1 MRKIF
6 LIVMIIFTTQVT
18 LAQVKTI
25 KGLVSDAKGMP
36 LPSANVTVKG
46 ESKKGTTTDFD
57 GSFTIETKTGDILE
71 ISYLGYETKTITV
84 GDSDTVKVQ
93 LIESGS
99 TALTEVVVTSLGIKK
114 SKKSLTYSAQELK
127 GEELVRAKDPNLI
140 NTIAGKIAG
149 VAVTK
154 SAGGSGG
161 STKVTIRG
169 NSSTTNNNPLYVVD
183 GVPMLN
189 ISSIQPNDTFGS
201 TQGGNRDGGDV
212 IGLLNPDDYDGM
224 TVLKGASAAA
234 LYGSQGARGV
244 ILLTSKK
251 AKEGVSTFKVSSNT
265 TVETAAYLPKFQT
278 SYIAK
283 PGADESWG
291 AAQSTPDHTRDFF
304 DTGVTQISSF
314 AFSTASSNSST
325 NVSYANTSAN
335 GVLPTN
341 KLSKN
346 NFSVRQTGKFFGDK
360 LTVNANA
367 NYTSQ
372 YVTNRPTSGLYFN
385 PLTGLYLM
393 PRGNDFNYYKNN
405 FEVFDPT
412 RNLMAQNWMTDR
424 DIEQNP
430 YWGLKRN
437 ESKDGNQYFNAAVG
451 LNYKVNNWLSIG
463 SRYNYDRVNSQFEKE
478 IYATTQGT
486 LSHPNGRYIDITD
499 VSSQNYGDL
508 IATINT
514 KINDD
519 FSFSANVG
527 TSFTKTSLN
536 DETVLDSDPS
546 GLGITN
552 WFTLHNFNSNTG
564 NFQNYGFRRE
574 QQSVFAA
581 TTFGYKNMLYLD
593 VTGRNDWS
601 STLAN
606 TGNISFFYPSVG
618 VTALL
623 SEMFTMP
630 ESISFA
636 KVRGSYAQVGN
647 DIPPFYTSPTYG
659 YNAVNP
665 QNINPTVGPRPGT
678 TLKPE
683 NQSSYELGTEWRF
696 VNNRF
701 GIEVTYYNNE
711 TKDQLLTIPAPAT
724 NPYGYQNYAYNG
736 GVIKNHGIELVAS
749 AKIIDNDKFKW
760 DASLNYS
767 KNTNEVSGLP
777 EELGGTVILTQPGVN
792 SYRYSLINGR
802 PFGVIE
808 GINLKRDDQ
817 GRVLL
822 NEDGSIQKTD
832 FEEVGNANPDYM
844 LGLSNSFKFGNIF
857 LNFTIDGRFGGDVMS
872 MTEALNDKFG
882 VSQATGNARDA
893 GGVAIDAVYAPGTT
907 KAGQAYAGKYPAE
920 SYYSQVGGREG
931 ATGEYVYD
939 ATNVSL
945 RELSL
950 GYTFDFKNSK
960 IFKAANLSVVGRNLF
975 FFYKDAPFDPNISLS
990 TGNGLQGIDVYAA
1003 PSTRSIG
1010 LNLNVTF

>member
-1 MRKIF
+1 MV
-6 LIVMIIFTTQVT
+6 LFTAQVT

-25 KGLVSDAKGMP
+25 KGVVSDSKGIP
-36 LPSANVTVKG
+36 LPAANVVVKG
-46 ESKKGTTTDFD
+46 ESNGASTNFD
-57 GSFTIETKTGDILE
+57 GSFSIEAKTGAILV
-71 ISYLGYETKTITV
+71 ISYLGYETKSVAV
-84 GDSDTVKVQ
+84 GESDTINVQ
-93 LIESGS
+93 LTEAGS
-99 TALTEVVVTSLGIKK
+99 TALSEVVVTSLGIKK

-127 GEELVRAKDPNLI
+127 GEDLVRAKDPNLM

-154 SAGGSGG
+154 SAGGTGG

-189 ISSIQPNDTFGS
+189 ISSIQPNDSFGS

-212 IGLLNPDDYDGM
+212 IGLLNPDDFEGM
-224 TVLKGASAAA
+224 TVLKGASATA

-244 ILLTSKK
+244 VLLTSKK
-251 AKEGVSTFKVSSNT
+251 AKEGVSTFRVSSNT

-304 DTGVTQISSF
+304 ETGITQISSF
-314 AFSTASSNSST
+314 GFSTGSENSAT
-325 NVSYANTSAN
+325 NLSYANTSAD

-341 KLSKN
+341 SLSKN
-346 NFSVRQTGKFFGDK
+346 NFSIRQMGKFFGDK

-393 PRGNDFNYYKNN
+393 PRGNDFGYYKDN
-405 FEVFDPT
+405 FEIFDPA
-412 RNLMAQNWMTDR
+412 RNMMVQNWMTDR

-430 YWGLKRN
+430 YWGLNRN
-437 ESKDGNQYFNAAVG
+437 KSTDGNQYMNGSVG
-451 LNYKVNNWLSIG
+451 LNYKVNKWLSVG
-463 SRYNYDRVNSQFEKE
+463 SRYNYDRVTSEFDKE

-486 LSHPNGRYIDITD
+486 LSHPNGRYININN
-499 VSSQNYGDL
+499 VSTQNYGDL

-514 KINDD
+514 NINDNLT
-519 FSFSANVG
+519 FFANVG
-527 TSFTKTSLN
+527 TSFTKTSIN

-564 NFQNYGFRRE
+564 NYQNYGYRRE

-581 TTFGYKNMLYLD
+581 ATFGYKNMLYVD

-606 TGNISFFYPSVG
+606 TGNMSFFYPSVG

-630 ESISFA
+630 DAITFG
-636 KVRGSYAQVGN
+636 KVRASYAQVGN
-647 DIPPFYTSPTYG
+647 DVPAFYTSPTSAYT
-659 YNAVNP
+659 AANP

-678 TLKPE
+678 SLKPE
-683 NQSSYELGTEWRF
+683 SQDSYELGTEWRF
-696 VNNRF
+696 INNRF
-701 GIEVTYYNNE
+701 GIELTYYNNE
-711 TKDQLLTIPAPAT
+711 TKDQLLTIPAPST
-724 NPYGYQNYAYNG
+724 NAEGYQNYAYNG
-736 GVIKNHGIELVAS
+736 GVIKNNGIEVLLTAR
-749 AKIIDNDKFKW
+749 IIDNDKFKW
-760 DASLNYS
+760 DATVNYS

-777 EELGGTVILTQPGVN
+777 EELGGSVILTPAGVN

-808 GINLKRDDQ
+808 GINFKKDSQ
-817 GRVLL
+817 GRILL
-822 NEDGSIQKTD
+822 NADGSFQKTD

-844 LGLSNSFKFGNIF
+844 LGLSNSFKWNNFF

-872 MTEALNDKFG
+872 LTEAVNDQFG
-882 VSQATGNARDA
+882 VSKATGDARNE
-893 GGVAIDAVYAPGTT
+893 GGVTVNAVYPDGT
-907 KAGQAYAGKYPAE
+907 AYAGKYPAE
-920 SYYSQVGGREG
+920 SYYSQVGGRAG
-931 ATGEYVYD
+931 ITGEYVYD

-945 RELSL
+945 RELAL
-950 GYTFDFKNSK
+950 GYTFNIKNSK
-960 IFKAANLSVVGRNLF
+960 IFKTANLSLVGRNLF

-1003 PSTRSIG
+1003 PSTRSVG

>member
-1 MRKIF
+1 
-6 LIVMIIFTTQVT
+6 MIIFTTQVT
-18 LAQVKTI
+18 LAQVKKI
-25 KGLVSDAKGMP
+25 NGFVSDASGVP
-36 LPSANVTVKG
+36 IPGANVNVKG
-46 ESKKGTTTDFD
+46 EANGTSTDFD
-57 GSFTIETKTGDILE
+57 GKFTLE
-71 ISYLGYETKTITV
+71 VKPGATLVISYIGYVTRNVEVGESSTI
-84 GDSDTVKVQ
+84 DVK
-93 LIESGS
+93 LNSAES
-99 TALTEVVVTSLGIKK
+99 TALSEVVVTSLGIKK

-127 GEELVRAKDPNLI
+127 GEDLVRAKDPNLM

-154 SAGGSGG
+154 SAGGTGG

-189 ISSIQPNDTFGS
+189 VSSIQPNDSFGS

-212 IGLLNPDDYDGM
+212 IGMLNPDDYEGM
-224 TVLKGASAAA
+224 TVLKGASATA

-244 ILLTSKK
+244 VLLSSKK
-251 AKEGVSTFKVSSNT
+251 AKEGVSTFRASSNT

-291 AAQSTPDHTRDFF
+291 AAQATHDHTRDFF
-304 DTGVTQISSF
+304 ETGVTQISSF
-314 AFSTASSNSST
+314 GFSTGSSNSST

-335 GVLPTN
+335 GVIPTN
-341 KLSKN
+341 SLSKN
-346 NFSVRQTGKFFGDK
+346 NFSIRQMGKFFGDR

-393 PRGNDFNYYKNN
+393 PRGYDFEYYKNN
-405 FEVFDPT
+405 FEVFEPT
-412 RNLMAQNWMTDR
+412 RNMMVQNWMTNR

-430 YWGLKRN
+430 YWGLNRN
-437 ESKDGNQYFNAAVG
+437 KSKDGNQFMNGSVG

-463 SRYNYDRVNSQFEKE
+463 SRYNYDRITSQFEKD

-486 LSHPNGRYIDITD
+486 LSHPNGRYINITD

-514 KINDD
+514 KFNEDLT
-519 FSFSANVG
+519 FFANVG
-527 TSFTKTSLN
+527 GSFLKTSIN

-564 NFQNYGFRRE
+564 NFQNYGYRRE
-574 QQSVFAA
+574 LQSAFAA
-581 TTFGYKNMLYLD
+581 ATFGYKNMLYVD
-593 VTGRNDWS
+593 ITGRNDWS

-606 TGNISFFYPSVG
+606 TGNMSYFYPSAG

-630 ESISFA
+630 EAISFG
-636 KVRGSYAQVGN
+636 KVRASYAQVGN
-647 DIPPFYTSPTYG
+647 DVPAFYTSPTNTFVAG
-659 YNAVNP
+659 TNNYNP
-665 QNINPTVGPRPGT
+665 SIGPRPGT

-683 NQSSYELGTEWRF
+683 SQDSYELGTEWRF
-696 VNNRF
+696 VKNRF
-701 GIEVTYYNNE
+701 GIELTYYNNS
-711 TKDQLLTIPAPAT
+711 TKNQLLSIPAPST
-724 NPYGYQNYAYNG
+724 NAEGFQNYAYNG
-736 GVIKNHGIELVAS
+736 GVIKNKGIEVLVN

-760 DASLNYS
+760 DATLNYS

-777 EELGGTVILTQPGVN
+777 EELGGKVILTQPGVN

-808 GINLKRDDQ
+808 GINFKKDAQ
-817 GRVLL
+817 GRILL
-822 NEDGSIQKTD
+822 NADGSFQKTG

-844 LGLSNSFKFGNIF
+844 LGFSNSFKYHNFF

-872 MTEALNDKFG
+872 LTEAVNDQFG
-882 VSQATGNARDA
+882 VSKVTGDARNA
-893 GGVAIDAVYAPGTT
+893 GGVAINAVYPDGT
-907 KAGQAYAGKYPAE
+907 AYAGKYPAE
-920 SYYSQVGGREG
+920 SYYSQVGGRAG
-931 ATGEYVYD
+931 ITGEYVYS

-945 RELSL
+945 RELAF
-950 GYTFDFKNSK
+950 GYTFDIKNSK
-960 IFKAANLSVVGRNLF
+960 IFKTANMSLVGRNLF

>member
-6 LIVMIIFTTQVT
+6 LIAMVIFSTQAA

-25 KGLVSDAKGMP
+25 KGLVTDAQGVP

-46 ESKKGTTTDFD
+46 ESNSTATDFD
-57 GSFTIETKTGDILE
+57 GSFTIEAKTGAVLE
-71 ISYLGYETKTITV
+71 ISYLGYESRSVTV
-84 GDSDTVKVQ
+84 GESQTINVK
-93 LIESGS
+93 LNEAGS

-114 SKKSLTYSAQELK
+114 SRKSLTYSAQELK
-127 GEELVRAKDPNLI
+127 GEDLVRAKDPNLM

-154 SAGGSGG
+154 SAGGTGG

-189 ISSIQPNDTFGS
+189 ISSIQPNDSFGS

-212 IGLLNPDDYDGM
+212 IGLLNPDDYEGM
-224 TVLKGASAAA
+224 TVLKGASATA

-244 ILLTSKK
+244 VLLTSKK
-251 AKEGVSTFKVSSNT
+251 AKEGVSSFRASSNT

-304 DTGVTQISSF
+304 ETGVTQISSF
-314 AFSTASSNSST
+314 GFSTGSQNSAT
-325 NVSYANTSAN
+325 NLSYANTTAN
-335 GVLPTN
+335 GVIPTN
-341 KLSKN
+341 SLSKN
-346 NFSVRQTGKFFGDK
+346 NFSIRQMGKFFGDK

-393 PRGNDFNYYKNN
+393 PRGYDFNEYKNN
-405 FEVFDPT
+405 FEKFDPG
-412 RNLMAQNWMTDR
+412 RNMMVQNWMTNR

-430 YWGLKRN
+430 YWGLNRN
-437 ESKDGNQYFNAAVG
+437 KSVDGNQYINGSVG

-463 SRYNYDRVNSQFEKE
+463 SRYNYDRVTSQFDKE
-478 IYATTQGT
+478 IYASTQGT
-486 LSHPNGRYIDITD
+486 LSHANGRYISIDD

-514 KINDD
+514 KINED
-519 FSFSANVG
+519 FTFFANIG
-527 TSFTKTSLN
+527 TSFTKTSIN

-546 GLGITN
+546 GLGIAN

-564 NFQNYGFRRE
+564 NYQNYGYRRE

-581 TTFGYKNMLYLD
+581 ANFGYKNMLYLD

-606 TGNISFFYPSVG
+606 TGNMSFFYPSVG
-618 VTALL
+618 ATAIL
-623 SEMFTMP
+623 SEMFTFP
-630 ESISFA
+630 DAITFG
-636 KVRGSYAQVGN
+636 KVRASFAQVGN
-647 DIPPFYTSPTYG
+647 DVPAFYTSPTYT
-659 YNAVNP
+659 YTAANP

-683 NQSSYELGTEWRF
+683 SQGSFELGTEWRF

-701 GIEVTYYNNE
+701 GIELTYYSNKTE
-711 TKDQLLTIPAPAT
+711 DQLLTIPAPST
-724 NPYGYQNYAYNG
+724 NAEGYQNYAYNG
-736 GVIKNHGIELVAS
+736 GVIENNGIEVLLN

-760 DASLNYS
+760 DATVNYS
-767 KNTNEVSGLP
+767 KNTNKVSGLP

-808 GINLKRDDQ
+808 GINLKRDAQ

-822 NEDGSIQKTD
+822 NEDGSIQKTG

-844 LGLSNSFKFGNIF
+844 LGLSNSFKYGNFF

-872 MTEALNDKFG
+872 LTEAVNDKFG
-882 VSQATGNARDA
+882 VSKTTGDARDA

-907 KAGQAYAGKYPAE
+907 KAGQAFAGKYNAE

-950 GYTFDFKNSK
+950 GYTFDLKNSK
-960 IFKAANLSVVGRNLF
+960 IFKTANLSLVGRNLF

-1003 PSTRSIG
+1003 PSTRSVG

>member
-18 LAQVKTI
+18 LAQVKKI
-25 KGLVSDAKGMP
+25 NGFVSDATGTP
-36 LPSANVTVKG
+36 IPGANVNVKG
-46 ESKKGTTTDFD
+46 EANGASTDFD
-57 GSFTIETKTGDILE
+57 GKFTIEVKPGATLV
-71 ISYLGYETKTITV
+71 ISYLGYETRNVVVGESSTI
-84 GDSDTVKVQ
+84 DVK
-93 LIESGS
+93 LNSAAS

-127 GEELVRAKDPNLI
+127 GEDLVRAKDPNLM

-154 SAGGSGG
+154 SAGGTGG

-189 ISSIQPNDTFGS
+189 ISSIQPNDSFGS

-212 IGLLNPDDYDGM
+212 IGLLNPDDYEGM
-224 TVLKGASAAA
+224 TVLKGASATA

-251 AKEGVSTFKVSSNT
+251 AKEGVSSFRASSNT

-314 AFSTASSNSST
+314 GFSTGSQNSAT
-325 NVSYANTSAN
+325 NISYANTSSN

-341 KLSKN
+341 SLSKN
-346 NFSVRQTGKFFGDK
+346 NFSIRQMGKFFGDR

-393 PRGNDFNYYKNN
+393 PRGYDFNEYKNN
-405 FEVFDPT
+405 FEKFDPA

-430 YWGLKRN
+430 YWGLNRN
-437 ESKDGNQYFNAAVG
+437 KSKDGSQYMNGAVG

-463 SRYNYDRVNSQFEKE
+463 SRYNYDRITSEFDKE

-486 LSHPNGRYIDITD
+486 LSHPNGRYININD
-499 VSSQNYGDL
+499 VSTQNYGDL

-514 KINDD
+514 KITDD
-519 FSFSANVG
+519 LTFFANVG

-564 NFQNYGFRRE
+564 NYQNYGYRRE

-581 TTFGYKNMLYLD
+581 ATFGYKNMLYVD
-593 VTGRNDWS
+593 ITGRNDWS

-606 TGNISFFYPSVG
+606 TGNMSFFYPSVG
-618 VTALL
+618 ATWLI
-623 SEMFTMP
+623 SESFTMP
-630 ESISFA
+630 ESITFA
-636 KVRGSYAQVGN
+636 KVRASYAQVGN
-647 DIPPFYTSPTYG
+647 DVPAFYTSPTSAYS
-659 YNAVNP
+659 AANP

-678 TLKPE
+678 NLKPE
-683 NQSSYELGTEWRF
+683 SQDSYELGTEWRF

-701 GIEVTYYNNE
+701 GIELTYYN
-711 TKDQLLTIPAPAT
+711 K
-724 NPYGYQNYAYNG
+724 
-736 GVIKNHGIELVAS
+736 
-749 AKIIDNDKFKW
+749 
-760 DASLNYS
+760 
-767 KNTNEVSGLP
+767 
-777 EELGGTVILTQPGVN
+777 
-792 SYRYSLINGR
+792 
-802 PFGVIE
+802 
-808 GINLKRDDQ
+808 
-817 GRVLL
+817 
-822 NEDGSIQKTD
+822 
-832 FEEVGNANPDYM
+832 
-844 LGLSNSFKFGNIF
+844 
-857 LNFTIDGRFGGDVMS
+857 
-872 MTEALNDKFG
+872 
-882 VSQATGNARDA
+882 
-893 GGVAIDAVYAPGTT
+893 
-907 KAGQAYAGKYPAE
+907 
-920 SYYSQVGGREG
+920 
-931 ATGEYVYD
+931 
-939 ATNVSL
+939 
-945 RELSL
+945 
-950 GYTFDFKNSK
+950 
-960 IFKAANLSVVGRNLF
+960 
-975 FFYKDAPFDPNISLS
+975 
-990 TGNGLQGIDVYAA
+990 
-1003 PSTRSIG
+1003 
-1010 LNLNVTF
+1010 

>member
-1 MRKIF
+1 M
-6 LIVMIIFTTQVT
+6 VVFTAQLT

-25 KGLVSDAKGMP
+25 KGLVTDSKGMP
-36 LPSANVTVKG
+36 LPAANVVVKG
-46 ESKKGTTTDFD
+46 ESNGTSTNFD
-57 GSFTIETKTGDILE
+57 GGFSIEAKTGATLV
-71 ISYLGYETKTITV
+71 ISYLGYETKSVVVGESATIN
-84 GDSDTVKVQ
+84 VQ
-93 LIESGS
+93 MTESGS
-99 TALTEVVVTSLGIKK
+99 TALSEVVVTSLGIKK

-127 GEELVRAKDPNLI
+127 SEELVRAKDPNLM
-140 NTIAGKIAG
+140 NTVAGKIAG

-189 ISSIQPNDTFGS
+189 ISSIQPNDSFGS

-212 IGLLNPDDYDGM
+212 VSLLNPDDYEGM
-224 TVLKGASAAA
+224 TVLKGASATA

-244 ILLTSKK
+244 VLLTSKK
-251 AKEGVSTFKVSSNT
+251 AKEGVSSFRVSSNT

-291 AAQSTPDHTRDFF
+291 AAQATHDHTRDFF
-304 DTGVTQISSF
+304 ETGVTQISSF
-314 AFSTASSNSST
+314 GFSTGST
-325 NVSYANTSAN
+325 NSATNISYANTSAN

-341 KLSKN
+341 SLSKN
-346 NFSVRQTGKFFGDK
+346 NFNVRQMGKFFGDK
-360 LTVNANA
+360 LTVNANVS
-367 NYTSQ
+367 YTSQ

-393 PRGNDFNYYKNN
+393 PRGNDFEYYKNN
-405 FEVFDPT
+405 FEKFDPS
-412 RNLMAQNWMTDR
+412 RNMMVQNWMTDR

-437 ESKDGNQYFNAAVG
+437 ESKDGNQFFNGSAG

-463 SRYNYDRVNSQFEKE
+463 SRYNYDRVTSEFNKE

-486 LSHPNGRYIDITD
+486 LSHPNGRYINITD
-499 VSSQNYGDL
+499 VSSQNYADL

-514 KINDD
+514 NINPDIT
-519 FSFSANVG
+519 FFANVG
-527 TSFTKTSLN
+527 TSFTKTSIN

-546 GLGITN
+546 GLGIAN

-564 NFQNYGFRRE
+564 NYQNYGYRRE

-593 VTGRNDWS
+593 ITGRNDWS

-606 TGNISFFYPSVG
+606 TGNVSFFYPSAG

-623 SEMFTMP
+623 SEMITMP
-630 ESISFA
+630 ESISFG
-636 KVRGSYAQVGN
+636 KVRASFAQVGN
-647 DIPPFYTSPTYG
+647 DVPAFYTSPTSNYS
-659 YNAVNP
+659 AANP

-678 TLKPE
+678 NLKPE
-683 NQSSYELGTEWRF
+683 SQDSYELGTEWRF
-696 VNNRF
+696 VNNKF
-701 GIEVTYYNNE
+701 GIELTYYNNK

-724 NPYGYQNYAYNG
+724 NAEGYQNYAYNG
-736 GVIKNHGIELVAS
+736 GVIKNSGIEVLLN

-760 DASLNYS
+760 DATVNYS
-767 KNTNEVSGLP
+767 KNNNEVSGLP

-808 GINLKRDDQ
+808 GINFKKDAQ
-817 GRVLL
+817 GRILL
-822 NEDGSIQKTD
+822 NADGSFQKTD
-832 FEEVGNANPDYM
+832 FEEVGNANPDFM
-844 LGLSNSFKFGNIF
+844 LGFSNSFKYHNFF

-872 MTEALNDKFG
+872 LTEAVNDQFG
-882 VSQATGNARDA
+882 VSKATGDARAA
-893 GGVAIDAVYAPGTT
+893 GGVVVNAVYPDGT
-907 KAGQAYAGKYPAE
+907 AYAGKYPAE
-920 SYYSQVGGREG
+920 SYYSQVGGRAG
-931 ATGEYVYD
+931 ISGEYVYN
-939 ATNVSL
+939 ATNVSM
-945 RELSL
+945 RELAF
-950 GYTFDFKNSK
+950 GYTFDLKNVKFLKS
-960 IFKAANLSVVGRNLF
+960 ANLSLVGRNLF

>member
-1 MRKIF
+1 MKKIF

-18 LAQVKTI
+18 LAQVKKI
-25 KGLVSDAKGMP
+25 NGFVSDAAGTP
-36 LPSANVTVKG
+36 IPGANVNVQG
-46 ESKKGTTTDFD
+46 EANGATTDFD
-57 GSFTIETKTGDILE
+57 GKFTIEVKSGATLVV
-71 ISYLGYETKTITV
+71 SYLGYETRNVVVGESSTI
-84 GDSDTVKVQ
+84 DVK
-93 LIESGS
+93 LNSAGS

-127 GEELVRAKDPNLI
+127 GEDLVRAKDPNLM

-189 ISSIQPNDTFGS
+189 ISSIQPNDSFGS

-212 IGLLNPDDYDGM
+212 IGLLNPDDFEGM
-224 TVLKGASAAA
+224 TVLKGASATA

-291 AAQSTPDHTRDFF
+291 AAQRTPDHTRDFF

-314 AFSTASSNSST
+314 GFSTGSQNSAT
-325 NVSYANTSAN
+325 NISYANTSSN

-341 KLSKN
+341 SLSKN
-346 NFSVRQTGKFFGDK
+346 NFSIRQMGKFFGDR

-393 PRGNDFNYYKNN
+393 PRGYDFNEYKNN
-405 FEVFDPT
+405 FEVFDPA
-412 RNLMAQNWMTDR
+412 RNMMVQNWMTNR

-430 YWGLKRN
+430 YWGLNRN
-437 ESKDGNQYFNAAVG
+437 KSKDGSQYMNGAVG
-451 LNYKVNNWLSIG
+451 LNYKVNSWLSVG
-463 SRYNYDRVNSQFEKE
+463 SRYNYDRITSEFDKE

-486 LSHPNGRYIDITD
+486 LSHPNGRYININN
-499 VSSQNYGDL
+499 VSTQNYGDL

-514 KINDD
+514 KFNDD
-519 FSFSANVG
+519 LTFFANVG

-564 NFQNYGFRRE
+564 NYQNYGFRRE

-581 TTFGYKNMLYLD
+581 ATFGYKNMLYVD

-606 TGNISFFYPSVG
+606 TGNMSFFYPSVG
-618 VTALL
+618 VTWLI
-623 SEMFTMP
+623 SETFTMP
-630 ESISFA
+630 EAITFG
-636 KVRGSYAQVGN
+636 KVRASYAQVGN
-647 DIPPFYTSPTYG
+647 DVPAFYTSPTSAYV
-659 YNAVNP
+659 ASNP

-678 TLKPE
+678 NLKPE
-683 NQSSYELGTEWRF
+683 SQDSYELGTEWRF

-701 GIEVTYYNNE
+701 GIELTYYNNE
-711 TKDQLLTIPAPAT
+711 TKDQLLTIPAPST
-724 NPYGYQNYAYNG
+724 NAEGYQNYAYNG
-736 GVIKNHGIELVAS
+736 GVIKNNGIEVLVNAR
-749 AKIIDNDKFKW
+749 IIDNDKFKW
-760 DASLNYS
+760 DATVNYS
-767 KNTNEVSGLP
+767 KNNNEVSGLP
-777 EELGGTVILTQPGVN
+777 EELGGTVILTPAGVN

-808 GINLKRDDQ
+808 GINLKKDDQ

-822 NEDGSIQKTD
+822 NEDGSIQKTG

-844 LGLSNSFKFGNIF
+844 LGFNNSFKFGNFF

-872 MTEALNDKFG
+872 LTEAVNDKFG
-882 VSQATGNARDA
+882 VSQATGNSRDA
-893 GGVAIDAVYAPGTT
+893 GGVDINAVYAPGTT
-907 KAGQAYAGKYPAE
+907 KAGQAYAGKYDSE

-945 RELSL
+945 RELAL
-950 GYTFDFKNSK
+950 GYTFDLKNSK
-960 IFKAANLSVVGRNLF
+960 IFKTANLSLVGRNLF

-1003 PSTRSIG
+1003 PSTKSIG

>member
-1 MRKIF
+1 
-6 LIVMIIFTTQVT
+6 VT

-57 GSFTIETKTGDILE
+57 GSFTIETKTGAILE

-84 GDSDTVKVQ
+84 GESDTVKVQ
-93 LIESGS
+93 LTESGS

-291 AAQSTPDHTRDFF
+291 AAQSSPDHTRDFF

-314 AFSTASSNSST
+314 GFSTASSNSST

-346 NFSVRQTGKFFGDK
+346 NFSLRQTGKFFGDK

-393 PRGNDFNYYKNN
+393 PRGKDFEYYKNN

-437 ESKDGNQYFNAAVG
+437 ESKDGNQYFNGAVG
-451 LNYKVNNWLSIG
+451 LNYKVNDWLSIG

-486 LSHPNGRYIDITD
+486 LSHANGRYIDISD

-514 KINDD
+514 KITEDLT
-519 FSFSANVG
+519 FFANVG

-536 DETVLDSDPS
+536 DETVLDSDPK

-552 WFTLHNFNSNTG
+552 WFTLHNFNSNSG

-581 TTFGYKNMLYLD
+581 ATFGYKNMLYLD

-606 TGNISFFYPSVG
+606 TGNVSFFYPSVG

-623 SEMFTMP
+623 SEMFKMP

-636 KVRGSYAQVGN
+636 KVRASYAQVGN

-696 VNNRF
+696 VDNRF
-701 GIEVTYYNNE
+701 GIELTYYNNE

-736 GVIKNHGIELVAS
+736 GVIKNRGIEVVAS
-749 AKIIDNDKFKW
+749 AKIIDNDQFKW
-760 DASLNYS
+760 DASVNYS

-844 LGLSNSFKFGNIF
+844 LGFSNSFKFGKIF

-882 VSQATGNARDA
+882 VSQTTGDARDA
-893 GGVAIDAVYAPGTT
+893 GGVAINAVYAPGTT

-931 ATGEYVYD
+931 ATGEYVYN

>member
-1 MRKIF
+1 
-6 LIVMIIFTTQVT
+6 VMIIFTTQVT
-18 LAQVKTI
+18 LAQVKKI
-25 KGLVSDAKGMP
+25 NGFVSDATGTP
-36 LPSANVTVKG
+36 ISGANVNVKG
-46 ESKKGTTTDFD
+46 ETNGASTDFD
-57 GSFTIETKTGDILE
+57 GKFSIEVKPGATLV
-71 ISYLGYETKTITV
+71 ISYIGYETRNVVVGESSTI
-84 GDSDTVKVQ
+84 DVK
-93 LIESGS
+93 LNSAAS

-127 GEELVRAKDPNLI
+127 GEDLVRAKDPNLM

-189 ISSIQPNDTFGS
+189 ISSIQPNDSFGS

-212 IGLLNPDDYDGM
+212 IGLLNPDDFEGM
-224 TVLKGASAAA
+224 TVLKGASATA

-244 ILLTSKK
+244 VLLTSKK
-251 AKEGVSTFKVSSNT
+251 AKEGVSSFRASSNT

-304 DTGVTQISSF
+304 ETGVTQISSF
-314 AFSTASSNSST
+314 GFSTGSQNSAT

-341 KLSKN
+341 SLSKN
-346 NFSVRQTGKFFGDK
+346 NFSIRQMGKFFGDR

-393 PRGNDFNYYKNN
+393 PRGYDFNEYKNN
-405 FEVFDPT
+405 FEKFDPA
-412 RNLMAQNWMTDR
+412 RNMMVQNWMTNR

-430 YWGLKRN
+430 YWGLNRN
-437 ESKDGNQYFNAAVG
+437 KSKDGNQYMNGSVG

-463 SRYNYDRVNSQFEKE
+463 SRYNYDRVSSQFDKE
-478 IYATTQGT
+478 IYASTQGT
-486 LSHPNGRYIDITD
+486 LSHVNGRYISIDNL
-499 VSSQNYGDL
+499 SSQNYGDL

-514 KINDD
+514 KITDD
-519 FSFSANVG
+519 LTFFANVG
-527 TSFTKTSLN
+527 TSFTKTSIN

-546 GLGITN
+546 GLGIAN

-564 NFQNYGFRRE
+564 NYQNYGFRRE

-581 TTFGYKNMLYLD
+581 ATFGYKNMLYLD

-606 TGNISFFYPSVG
+606 TDNMSFFYPSVG
-618 VTALL
+618 TTWLI
-623 SEMFTMP
+623 SETFTMP
-630 ESISFA
+630 EAITFG
-636 KVRGSYAQVGN
+636 KVRASFAQVGN
-647 DIPPFYTSPTYG
+647 DVPAFYTSPTYA
-659 YNAVNP
+659 YTAANP

-683 NQSSYELGTEWRF
+683 SQNSFELGTEWRF

-701 GIEVTYYNNE
+701 GIELTYYNNK

-724 NPYGYQNYAYNG
+724 NAEGYQNYAYNG
-736 GVIKNHGIELVAS
+736 GVIENNGIEVLLN
-749 AKIIDNDKFKW
+749 AKIVDNDKFKW
-760 DASLNYS
+760 DATVNYS
-767 KNTNEVSGLP
+767 KNSNEVSGLP
-777 EELGGTVILTQPGVN
+777 EELGGTVILTPAGVN

-808 GINLKRDDQ
+808 GINLKKDAQ

-822 NEDGSIQKTD
+822 NADGSIQKTD

-844 LGLSNSFKFGNIF
+844 LGLSNSFKYGNYF

-872 MTEALNDKFG
+872 LTEAVNDKFG

-893 GGVAIDAVYAPGTT
+893 GGVAINAVYPDGT
-907 KAGQAYAGKYPAE
+907 AYAGKYPAE

-945 RELSL
+945 RELAL
-950 GYTFDFKNSK
+950 GYTFDLKNSK
-960 IFKAANLSVVGRNLF
+960 IFKTANLSLVGRNLF

-1003 PSTRSIG
+1003 PSTKSIG

>member
-6 LIVMIIFTTQVT
+6 LIVMVIFTAQVT
-18 LAQVKTI
+18 LAQSKTI
-25 KGLVSDAKGMP
+25 KGLVSDAKGIP
-36 LPSANVTVKG
+36 LPAANISVKG
-46 ESKKGTTTDFD
+46 ESNSTSTDFD
-57 GSFTIETKTGDILE
+57 GSFTIEAKTGAILE
-71 ISYLGYETKTITV
+71 ISYLGYETKIVTV
-84 GDSDTVKVQ
+84 GESDTIKIQ
-93 LIESGS
+93 LTEAGS

-127 GEELVRAKDPNLI
+127 GEDLVRAKDPNLM

-154 SAGGSGG
+154 SAGGTGG

-169 NSSTTNNNPLYVVD
+169 NSSTTNNNPLYVLD

-189 ISSIQPNDTFGS
+189 ISAIQPNDSFGS

-212 IGLLNPDDYDGM
+212 IGLLNPDDFEGM
-224 TVLKGASAAA
+224 TVLKGASATA

-244 ILLTSKK
+244 VLLTSKK
-251 AKEGVSTFKVSSNT
+251 AKEGVSTFRASSNT

-304 DTGVTQISSF
+304 ETGLTQISSF
-314 AFSTASSNSST
+314 GFSTGSANSTT
-325 NVSYANTSAN
+325 NISYANTSAS
-335 GVLPTN
+335 GVIPTN

-346 NFSVRQTGKFFGDK
+346 NFSIRQTGKFFGDK

-393 PRGNDFNYYKNN
+393 PRGNDFEFYKNN
-405 FEVFDPT
+405 FEKFDPA
-412 RNLMAQNWMTDR
+412 RNMMVQNWMTDR

-430 YWGLKRN
+430 YWGLNRN
-437 ESKDGNQYFNAAVG
+437 KSTDGNQYMNGSVG
-451 LNYKVNNWLSIG
+451 LNYKVNNWFSIG
-463 SRYNYDRVNSQFEKE
+463 SRYNYDRVTSKFEKE

-514 KINDD
+514 KITDD
-519 FSFSANVG
+519 LTFFANVG
-527 TSFTKTSLN
+527 TSFTKTSIN

-564 NFQNYGFRRE
+564 NFQNYGYRRE

-581 TTFGYKNMLYLD
+581 ATFGYKNMLYLD
-593 VTGRNDWS
+593 ITGRNDWS

-606 TGNISFFYPSVG
+606 TGNMSFFYPSVG
-618 VTALL
+618 ATALL
-623 SEMFTMP
+623 SEMFKMP

-636 KVRGSYAQVGN
+636 KVRASYAQVGN
-647 DIPPFYTSPTYG
+647 DVPAFYTSPTSAYT
-659 YNAVNP
+659 AANP

-678 TLKPE
+678 NLKPE
-683 NQSSYELGTEWRF
+683 SQDSYELGTEWRF
-696 VNNRF
+696 IDNRF
-701 GIEVTYYNNE
+701 GIELTYYSNK

-724 NPYGYQNYAYNG
+724 NPEGYQNYAYNG
-736 GVIKNHGIELVAS
+736 GVIKNNGFEILLN

-760 DASLNYS
+760 DATVNYS
-767 KNTNEVSGLP
+767 KNNNEVSGLP
-777 EELGGTVILTQPGVN
+777 EELGGSVILTLPGVN

-808 GINLKRDDQ
+808 GINLKKDNQ
-817 GRVLL
+817 GKVLL
-822 NEDGSIQKTD
+822 NEDGSIQKTE

-844 LGLSNSFKFGNIF
+844 LGLTNSFKLGNYF

-872 MTEALNDKFG
+872 MTEAVNDKFG
-882 VSQATGNARDA
+882 VSKATGDARDA

-907 KAGQAYAGKYPAE
+907 KAGQAYSGKYPAE

-945 RELSL
+945 RELAL
-950 GYTFDFKNSK
+950 GYTFNITNSK
-960 IFKAANLSVVGRNLF
+960 IFKTANLSLVGRNLF

>member
-6 LIVMIIFTTQVT
+6 LIVMVIFTTQVT
-18 LAQVKTI
+18 LAQVKKI
-25 KGLVSDAKGMP
+25 NGFVSDAAGTP
-36 LPSANVTVKG
+36 IPGANVNVKG
-46 ESKKGTTTDFD
+46 EANGATTDFD
-57 GSFTIETKTGDILE
+57 GKFSIEVKPGATLV
-71 ISYLGYETKTITV
+71 ISYLGYETRNMEVGESSTINVKLNSADSTV
-84 GDSDTVKVQ
+84 
-93 LIESGS
+93 
-99 TALTEVVVTSLGIKK
+99 LTEVVVTSLGIKK

-127 GEELVRAKDPNLI
+127 GEDLVRAKDPNLM

-154 SAGGSGG
+154 SAGGTGG

-189 ISSIQPNDTFGS
+189 ISSIQPNDSFGS

-212 IGLLNPDDYDGM
+212 IGLLNPDDFEGM
-224 TVLKGASAAA
+224 TVLKGASATA

-251 AKEGVSTFKVSSNT
+251 AKEGVSSFRASSNT

-314 AFSTASSNSST
+314 GFSTGSQNSAT
-325 NVSYANTSAN
+325 NISYANTSSN

-341 KLSKN
+341 SLSKN
-346 NFSVRQTGKFFGDK
+346 NFSIRQMGKFFGDR

-393 PRGNDFNYYKNN
+393 PRGYDFNEYKNN
-405 FEVFDPT
+405 FEKFDPA
-412 RNLMAQNWMTDR
+412 RNMMVQNWMTDR

-430 YWGLKRN
+430 YWGLNRN
-437 ESKDGNQYFNAAVG
+437 KSKDGSQYMNGAVG

-463 SRYNYDRVNSQFEKE
+463 SRYNYDRITSEFDKE

-486 LSHPNGRYIDITD
+486 LSHPNGRYININD
-499 VSSQNYGDL
+499 VSTQNYGDL

-514 KINDD
+514 KFSDD
-519 FSFSANVG
+519 LTFFANIG

-564 NFQNYGFRRE
+564 NYQNYGYRRE

-581 TTFGYKNMLYLD
+581 ATFGYKNMLYID

-606 TGNISFFYPSVG
+606 TGNMSFFYPSAG

-636 KVRGSYAQVGN
+636 KVRASYAQVGN
-647 DIPPFYTSPTYG
+647 DVPAFYTSPTSAYT
-659 YNAVNP
+659 AANP

-678 TLKPE
+678 NLKPE
-683 NQSSYELGTEWRF
+683 SQDSYELGTEWRF

-701 GIEVTYYNNE
+701 GIELTYYNNK

-724 NPYGYQNYAYNG
+724 NAEGYQNYAYNG
-736 GVIKNHGIELVAS
+736 GVIKNNGIEILVN

-760 DASLNYS
+760 DATLNYS
-767 KNTNEVSGLP
+767 KNNNEVSGLP

-808 GINLKRDDQ
+808 GINLKKDAQ

-844 LGLSNSFKFGNIF
+844 LGLNNSFKLGNYF

-872 MTEALNDKFG
+872 LTEAVNDQFG
-882 VSQATGNARDA
+882 VSKATGDARAA
-893 GGVAIDAVYAPGTT
+893 GGVDINAVYAPGTT
-907 KAGQAYAGKYPAE
+907 KAGQAYAGKYNAE
-920 SYYSQVGGREG
+920 SYYSQVGGRAG
-931 ATGEYVYD
+931 ITGEYVYS

-945 RELSL
+945 RELAF
-950 GYTFDFKNSK
+950 GYTFDLKNSK

>member
-1 MRKIF
+1 MKKIF
-6 LIVMIIFTTQVT
+6 LIVMVVLTAQVS

-25 KGLVSDAKGMP
+25 KGFISDAKGTP
-36 LPSANVTVKG
+36 LPAANVNVKG
-46 ESKKGTTTDFD
+46 TKEGASTNFD
-57 GSFTIETKTGDILE
+57 GSFTIEAKAGETLV
-71 ISYLGYETKTITV
+71 ISYLGYETKSVVVGESGTV
-84 GDSDTVKVQ
+84 NVQ
-93 LIESGS
+93 LAEAAS

-127 GEELVRAKDPNLI
+127 GEELVRAKDPNLM

-154 SAGGSGG
+154 SAGGTGG

-183 GVPMLN
+183 GVPILN
-189 ISSIQPNDTFGS
+189 ISSFQPNDSFGN

-212 IGLLNPDDYDGM
+212 IGLLNPDDYEGM
-224 TVLKGASAAA
+224 TVLKGASATA

-244 ILLTSKK
+244 VLLTSKK

-278 SYIAK
+278 SYIAAPK
-283 PGADESWG
+283 ADVTWG
-291 AAQSTPDHTRDFF
+291 AKGETPDHTRDFF

-314 AFSTASSNSST
+314 GFSTGSSNSAT
-325 NVSYANTSAN
+325 NISYANTSAN

-346 NFSVRQTGKFFGDK
+346 NFSIRQMGKFFGDR

-372 YVTNRPTSGLYFN
+372 YITNRPTSGLYFN
-385 PLTGLYLM
+385 PLTGVYLM
-393 PRGNDFNYYKNN
+393 PRGYDFEYYKNN
-405 FEVFDPT
+405 FEVFDPS
-412 RNLMAQNWMTDR
+412 RNMMVQNWMTNR

-437 ESKDGNQYFNAAVG
+437 ESKDSNSFFNTSVG

-463 SRYNYDRVNSQFEKE
+463 SRYSYDRISSEFDKE
-478 IYATTQGT
+478 IYASTQGT
-486 LSHPNGRYIDITD
+486 LSHSKGRYININNL
-499 VSSQNYGDL
+499 SSQNYGDL

-519 FSFSANVG
+519 ITFFANVG
-527 TSFTKTSLN
+527 TSFTKSSLN

-552 WFTLHNFNSNTG
+552 WFTLHNFTSNSG
-564 NFQNYGFRRE
+564 NYQNFGYRRE
-574 QQSVFAA
+574 QQSIFAA
-581 TTFGYKNMLYLD
+581 ATFGYKNMLYLD

-606 TGNISFFYPSVG
+606 TGNMSFFYPSVG
-618 VTALL
+618 ATALL

-630 ESISFA
+630 ESISFG
-636 KVRGSYAQVGN
+636 KVRASYAQVGN
-647 DIPPFYTSPTYG
+647 DIPAFYTSPTSVYT
-659 YNAVNP
+659 AVNP
-665 QNINPTVGPRPGT
+665 NNYNPAVGPRPGT

-683 NQSSYELGTEWRF
+683 NQSSFELGTEWRF

-701 GIEVTYYNNE
+701 GIELTYYNNE

-724 NPYGYQNYAYNG
+724 NAEGYQNYAYNG
-736 GVIKNHGIELVAS
+736 GVISNSGIEAVVS
-749 AKIIDNDKFKW
+749 ANIINNDKFKW
-760 DASLNYS
+760 DAIFNYS
-767 KNTNEVSGLP
+767 KNKNEVSGLP
-777 EELGGTVILTQPGVN
+777 EELGGKVVLTAATVN
-792 SYRYSLINGR
+792 NYRYSLINGR

-808 GINLKRDDQ
+808 GINVDRDDQ
-817 GRVLL
+817 GRIKLDK
-822 NEDGSIQKTD
+822 DGKLMKTD
-832 FEEVGNANPDYM
+832 FKEVGNANPDFM
-844 LGLSNSFKFGNIF
+844 LGFSNSFKLGNYF

-872 MTEALNDKFG
+872 LTEAINDEFG
-882 VSQATGNARDA
+882 VSKVTGDARDA
-893 GGVAIDAVYAPGTT
+893 GGVDINAVYTDGPN
-907 KAGQAYAGKYPAE
+907 KGQAYAGKYPAE
-920 SYYSQVGGREG
+920 SYYSQVGGRAG
-931 ATGEYVYD
+931 ATGEYVYS

-945 RELSL
+945 RELAL
-950 GYTFDFKNSK
+950 GYTFNLKNNK
-960 IFKAANLSVVGRNLF
+960 IFKTANLSLVGRNLF

>member
-1 MRKIF
+1 MKKIL
-6 LIVMIIFTTQVT
+6 LIVMVVFTAQLT

-25 KGLVSDAKGMP
+25 KGLVTDSKGMP
-36 LPSANVTVKG
+36 LPAANVVVKG
-46 ESKKGTTTDFD
+46 ESNGTSTNFD
-57 GSFTIETKTGDILE
+57 GGFSIEAKTGATLV
-71 ISYLGYETKTITV
+71 ISYLGYETKSVVVGESATIN
-84 GDSDTVKVQ
+84 VQ
-93 LIESGS
+93 LTESGS
-99 TALTEVVVTSLGIKK
+99 TALSEVVVTSLGIKK

-127 GEELVRAKDPNLI
+127 SEELVRAKDPNLM
-140 NTIAGKIAG
+140 NTVAGKIAG

-189 ISSIQPNDTFGS
+189 ISSIQPNDSFGS

-212 IGLLNPDDYDGM
+212 VGLLNPDDYEGM
-224 TVLKGASAAA
+224 TVLKGASATA

-244 ILLTSKK
+244 VLLTSKK
-251 AKEGVSTFKVSSNT
+251 AKEGVSSFRVSSNT

-291 AAQSTPDHTRDFF
+291 AAQATHDHTRDFF
-304 DTGVTQISSF
+304 ETGVTQISSF
-314 AFSTASSNSST
+314 GFSTGSTNSAT

-341 KLSKN
+341 SLSKN
-346 NFSVRQTGKFFGDK
+346 NFNVRQMGKFFGDK
-360 LTVNANA
+360 LTVNANVS
-367 NYTSQ
+367 YTSQ

-393 PRGNDFNYYKNN
+393 PRGNDFEYYKNN
-405 FEVFDPT
+405 FEKFDPA
-412 RNLMAQNWMTDR
+412 RNMMVQNWMTDR

-437 ESKDGNQYFNAAVG
+437 ESKDGNQFFNGSAG

-463 SRYNYDRVNSQFEKE
+463 SRYNYDRVTSEFNKE

-486 LSHPNGRYIDITD
+486 LSHPNGRYINITD
-499 VSSQNYGDL
+499 VSSQNYADL

-514 KINDD
+514 NINPDIT
-519 FSFSANVG
+519 FFANVG
-527 TSFTKTSLN
+527 TSFTKTSIN

-546 GLGITN
+546 GLGIAN

-564 NFQNYGFRRE
+564 NYQNYGYRRE

-593 VTGRNDWS
+593 ITGRNDWS

-606 TGNISFFYPSVG
+606 TGNLSFFYPSAG
-618 VTALL
+618 LTALL
-623 SEMFTMP
+623 SEMITMP
-630 ESISFA
+630 ESISFG
-636 KVRGSYAQVGN
+636 KVRASFAQVGN
-647 DIPPFYTSPTYG
+647 DVPAFYTSPTSNYT
-659 YNAVNP
+659 AANP

-678 TLKPE
+678 NLKPE
-683 NQSSYELGTEWRF
+683 SQDSYELGTEWRF
-696 VNNRF
+696 VNNKF
-701 GIEVTYYNNE
+701 GIELTYYNNK
-711 TKDQLLTIPAPAT
+711 TKDELLTIPAPAT
-724 NPYGYQNYAYNG
+724 NAEGYQNYAYNG
-736 GVIKNHGIELVAS
+736 GVIKNSGIEVLLN

-760 DASLNYS
+760 DATVNYS
-767 KNTNEVSGLP
+767 KNNNEVSGLP

-808 GINLKRDDQ
+808 GINFKKDAQ
-817 GRVLL
+817 GRILL
-822 NEDGSIQKTD
+822 NADGSFQKTD
-832 FEEVGNANPDYM
+832 FEEVGNANPDFM
-844 LGLSNSFKFGNIF
+844 LGFSNSFKYHNFF

-872 MTEALNDKFG
+872 LTEAVNDQFG
-882 VSQATGNARDA
+882 VSKATGDARAA
-893 GGVAIDAVYAPGTT
+893 GGVVVNAVYPDGT
-907 KAGQAYAGKYPAE
+907 AYAGKYPAE
-920 SYYSQVGGREG
+920 SYYSQVGGRAG
-931 ATGEYVYD
+931 ISGEYVYN
-939 ATNVSL
+939 ATNVSM
-945 RELSL
+945 RELAF
-950 GYTFDFKNSK
+950 GYTFDLKNVKFLKS
-960 IFKAANLSVVGRNLF
+960 ANLSLVGRNLF

>member
-1 MRKIF
+1 M
-6 LIVMIIFTTQVT
+6 VVFTAQLT

-25 KGLVSDAKGMP
+25 KGLVTDSKGMP
-36 LPSANVTVKG
+36 LPAANVVVKG
-46 ESKKGTTTDFD
+46 ESNGTSTNFD
-57 GSFTIETKTGDILE
+57 GGFSIEAKTGATLV
-71 ISYLGYETKTITV
+71 ISYLGYETKSVVVGESATIN
-84 GDSDTVKVQ
+84 VQ
-93 LIESGS
+93 LTESGS
-99 TALTEVVVTSLGIKK
+99 TALSEVVVTSLGIKK

-127 GEELVRAKDPNLI
+127 SEELVRAKDPNLM
-140 NTIAGKIAG
+140 NTVAGKIAG

-189 ISSIQPNDTFGS
+189 ISSIQPNDSFGS

-212 IGLLNPDDYDGM
+212 VGLLNPDDYEGM
-224 TVLKGASAAA
+224 TVLKGASATA

-244 ILLTSKK
+244 VLLTSKK
-251 AKEGVSTFKVSSNT
+251 AKEGVSSFRVSSNT

-291 AAQSTPDHTRDFF
+291 AAQATHDHTRDFF
-304 DTGVTQISSF
+304 ETGVTQISSF
-314 AFSTASSNSST
+314 GFSTGSTNSAT

-341 KLSKN
+341 SLSKN
-346 NFSVRQTGKFFGDK
+346 NFNVRQMGKFFGDK
-360 LTVNANA
+360 LTVNANVS
-367 NYTSQ
+367 YTSQ

-393 PRGNDFNYYKNN
+393 PRGNDFEYYKNN
-405 FEVFDPT
+405 FEKFDPA
-412 RNLMAQNWMTDR
+412 RNMMVQNWMTDR

-437 ESKDGNQYFNAAVG
+437 ESKDGNQFFNGSAG

-463 SRYNYDRVNSQFEKE
+463 SRYNYDRVTSEFNKE

-486 LSHPNGRYIDITD
+486 LSHPNGRYINITD
-499 VSSQNYGDL
+499 VSSQNYADL

-514 KINDD
+514 NINPDIT
-519 FSFSANVG
+519 FFANVG
-527 TSFTKTSLN
+527 TSFTKTSIN

-546 GLGITN
+546 GLGIAN

-564 NFQNYGFRRE
+564 NYQNYGYRRE

-593 VTGRNDWS
+593 ITGRNDWS

-606 TGNISFFYPSVG
+606 TGNLSFFYPSAG
-618 VTALL
+618 LTALL
-623 SEMFTMP
+623 SEMITMP
-630 ESISFA
+630 ESISFG
-636 KVRGSYAQVGN
+636 KVRASFAQVGN
-647 DIPPFYTSPTYG
+647 DVPAFYTSPTSNYT
-659 YNAVNP
+659 AANP

-678 TLKPE
+678 NLKPE
-683 NQSSYELGTEWRF
+683 SQDSYELGTEWRF
-696 VNNRF
+696 VNNKF
-701 GIEVTYYNNE
+701 GIELTYYNNK
-711 TKDQLLTIPAPAT
+711 TKDELLTIPAPAT
-724 NPYGYQNYAYNG
+724 NAEGYQNYAYNG
-736 GVIKNHGIELVAS
+736 GVIKNSGIEVLLN

-760 DASLNYS
+760 DATVNYS
-767 KNTNEVSGLP
+767 KNNNEVSGLP

-808 GINLKRDDQ
+808 GINFKKDAQ
-817 GRVLL
+817 GRILL
-822 NEDGSIQKTD
+822 NADGSFQKTD
-832 FEEVGNANPDYM
+832 FEEVGNANPDFM
-844 LGLSNSFKFGNIF
+844 LGFSNSFKYHNFF

-872 MTEALNDKFG
+872 LTEAVNDQFG
-882 VSQATGNARDA
+882 VSKATGDARAA
-893 GGVAIDAVYAPGTT
+893 GGVVVNAVYPDGT
-907 KAGQAYAGKYPAE
+907 AYAGKYPAE
-920 SYYSQVGGREG
+920 SYYSQVGGRAG
-931 ATGEYVYD
+931 ISGEYVYN
-939 ATNVSL
+939 ATNVSM
-945 RELSL
+945 RELAF
-950 GYTFDFKNSK
+950 GYTFDLKNVKFLKS
-960 IFKAANLSVVGRNLF
+960 ANLSLVGRNLF

>member
-18 LAQVKTI
+18 LAQVKKI
-25 KGLVSDAKGMP
+25 NGFVSDATGTP
-36 LPSANVTVKG
+36 ISGANVNVKG
-46 ESKKGTTTDFD
+46 ETNGATTDFD
-57 GSFTIETKTGDILE
+57 GKFSIEVKPGATLV
-71 ISYLGYETKTITV
+71 ISYIGYETRNVVVGESSTI
-84 GDSDTVKVQ
+84 DVK
-93 LIESGS
+93 LNSAAS

-127 GEELVRAKDPNLI
+127 GEDLVRAKDPNLM

-189 ISSIQPNDTFGS
+189 ISSIQPNDSFGS

-212 IGLLNPDDYDGM
+212 IGLLNPDDFEGM
-224 TVLKGASAAA
+224 TVLKGASATA

-244 ILLTSKK
+244 VLLTSKK
-251 AKEGVSTFKVSSNT
+251 AKEGVSSFRASSNT

-304 DTGVTQISSF
+304 ETGVTQISSF
-314 AFSTASSNSST
+314 GFSTGSQNSAT

-341 KLSKN
+341 SLSKN
-346 NFSVRQTGKFFGDK
+346 NFSIRQMGKFFGDR

-393 PRGNDFNYYKNN
+393 PRGYDFNEYKNN
-405 FEVFDPT
+405 FEKFDPA
-412 RNLMAQNWMTDR
+412 RNMMVQNWMTNR

-430 YWGLKRN
+430 YWGLNRN
-437 ESKDGNQYFNAAVG
+437 KSKDGNQYMNGSVG

-463 SRYNYDRVNSQFEKE
+463 SRYNYDRVSSQFDKE
-478 IYATTQGT
+478 IYASTQGT
-486 LSHPNGRYIDITD
+486 LSHVNGRYISIDNL
-499 VSSQNYGDL
+499 SSQNYGDL

-514 KINDD
+514 KITDD
-519 FSFSANVG
+519 LTFFANVG
-527 TSFTKTSLN
+527 TSFTKTSIN

-546 GLGITN
+546 GLGIAN

-564 NFQNYGFRRE
+564 NYQNYGFRRE

-581 TTFGYKNMLYLD
+581 ATFGYKNMLYLD

-606 TGNISFFYPSVG
+606 TDNMSFFYPSVG
-618 VTALL
+618 TTWLI
-623 SEMFTMP
+623 SETFTMP
-630 ESISFA
+630 EAITFG
-636 KVRGSYAQVGN
+636 KVRASFAQVGN
-647 DIPPFYTSPTYG
+647 DVPAFYTSPTYA
-659 YNAVNP
+659 YTAANP

-683 NQSSYELGTEWRF
+683 SQNSFELGTEWRF

-701 GIEVTYYNNE
+701 GIELTYYNNK

-724 NPYGYQNYAYNG
+724 NAEGYQNYAYNG
-736 GVIKNHGIELVAS
+736 GVIENNGIEVLLN
-749 AKIIDNDKFKW
+749 AKIVDNDKFKW
-760 DASLNYS
+760 DATVNYS
-767 KNTNEVSGLP
+767 KNSNEVSGLP
-777 EELGGTVILTQPGVN
+777 EELGGTVILTPAGVN

-808 GINLKRDDQ
+808 GINLKKDAQ

-822 NEDGSIQKTD
+822 NADGSIQKTD

-844 LGLSNSFKFGNIF
+844 LGLSNSFKYGNYF

-872 MTEALNDKFG
+872 LTEAVNDKFG

-893 GGVAIDAVYAPGTT
+893 GGVAINAVYPDGT
-907 KAGQAYAGKYPAE
+907 AYAGKYPAE

-945 RELSL
+945 RELAL
-950 GYTFDFKNSK
+950 GYTFDLKNSK
-960 IFKAANLSVVGRNLF
+960 IFKTANLSLVGRNLF

-1003 PSTRSIG
+1003 PSTKSIG

>member
-1 MRKIF
+1 MKKVL
-6 LIVMIIFTTQVT
+6 LIVMVLFTAQVT

-25 KGLVSDAKGMP
+25 KGVVSDSKGIP
-36 LPSANVTVKG
+36 LPAANVVVKG
-46 ESKKGTTTDFD
+46 ESNGASTNFD
-57 GSFTIETKTGDILE
+57 GSFSIEAKAGAILE
-71 ISYLGYETKTITV
+71 ISYLGYETKSVTV
-84 GDSDTVKVQ
+84 GESSTISVQ
-93 LIESGS
+93 LTEAGS
-99 TALTEVVVTSLGIKK
+99 TALSEVVVTSLGIKK

-127 GEELVRAKDPNLI
+127 GEDLVRAKDPNLM

-154 SAGGSGG
+154 SAGGTGG

-189 ISSIQPNDTFGS
+189 ISSVQPNDSFGS

-212 IGLLNPDDYDGM
+212 IGLLNPDDFEGM
-224 TVLKGASAAA
+224 TVLKGASATA

-244 ILLTSKK
+244 VLLTSKK
-251 AKEGVSTFKVSSNT
+251 AKEGVSTFRVSSNT

-304 DTGVTQISSF
+304 ETGITQISSF
-314 AFSTASSNSST
+314 GFSTGSENSAT
-325 NVSYANTSAN
+325 NVSYANTSSD

-341 KLSKN
+341 SLSKN
-346 NFSVRQTGKFFGDK
+346 NFSVRQMGKFFGDK

-393 PRGNDFNYYKNN
+393 PRGNDFGYYKDN
-405 FEVFDPT
+405 FEIFDPA
-412 RNLMAQNWMTDR
+412 RNMMVQNWMTDR

-430 YWGLKRN
+430 YWGLNRN
-437 ESKDGNQYFNAAVG
+437 KSKDGNQYMNGSVG
-451 LNYKVNNWLSIG
+451 LNYKVNKWLSVG
-463 SRYNYDRVNSQFEKE
+463 SRYNYDRVTSEFDKE

-486 LSHPNGRYIDITD
+486 LSHPNGRYININD
-499 VSSQNYGDL
+499 VSTQNYGDL

-514 KINDD
+514 NINENLT
-519 FSFSANVG
+519 FFANVG
-527 TSFTKTSLN
+527 TSFTKTSIN

-564 NFQNYGFRRE
+564 NYQNYGYRRE

-581 TTFGYKNMLYLD
+581 ATFGYKNMLYVD

-606 TGNISFFYPSVG
+606 TGNMSFFYPSVG
-618 VTALL
+618 ATWLI
-623 SEMFTMP
+623 SETFAMP
-630 ESISFA
+630 EAISFG
-636 KVRGSYAQVGN
+636 KVRASYAQVGN
-647 DIPPFYTSPTYG
+647 DVPAFYTSPTSAYT
-659 YNAVNP
+659 AANP

-678 TLKPE
+678 NLKPE
-683 NQSSYELGTEWRF
+683 SQDSYELGTEWRF

-701 GIEVTYYNNE
+701 GIELTYYNNE
-711 TKDQLLTIPAPAT
+711 TKDQLLTIPAPST
-724 NPYGYQNYAYNG
+724 NAEGYQNYAYNG
-736 GVIKNHGIELVAS
+736 GVIKNNGIEVLLNAR
-749 AKIIDNDKFKW
+749 IIDNDKFKW
-760 DASLNYS
+760 DATVNYS

-808 GINLKRDDQ
+808 GINFKKDSQ
-817 GRVLL
+817 GRILL
-822 NEDGSIQKTD
+822 NADGSFQKTD

-844 LGLSNSFKFGNIF
+844 LGLNNSFKWNNFF

-872 MTEALNDKFG
+872 LTEAVNDQFG
-882 VSQATGNARDA
+882 VSKTTGDARNA
-893 GGVAIDAVYAPGTT
+893 GGVAINAVYPDGT
-907 KAGQAYAGKYPAE
+907 AYAGKYPAE
-920 SYYSQVGGREG
+920 SYYSQVGGRAG
-931 ATGEYVYD
+931 ITGEYVYD

-945 RELSL
+945 RELAL
-950 GYTFDFKNSK
+950 GYTFDIKNSK
-960 IFKAANLSVVGRNLF
+960 IFKTANLSLVGRNLF

-1003 PSTRSIG
+1003 PSTRSVG

>member
-18 LAQVKTI
+18 LAQVKKI
-25 KGLVSDAKGMP
+25 NGFVSDASGVP
-36 LPSANVTVKG
+36 LAGANVKVEG
-46 ESKKGTTTDFD
+46 ESNGASTDFD
-57 GSFTIETKTGDILE
+57 GKFTIEAKVGSILVV
-71 ISYLGYETKTITV
+71 SYIGYDSRTVTV
-84 GDSDTVKVQ
+84 G
-93 LIESGS
+93 ESQEIQIKLNSQSS

-127 GEELVRAKDPNLI
+127 GEDLVRAKDPNLM
-140 NTIAGKIAG
+140 NTVAGKIAG

-154 SAGGSGG
+154 SAGGTGG

-189 ISSIQPNDTFGS
+189 VSSIQPNDSFGS

-212 IGLLNPDDYDGM
+212 IGLLNPDDFEGM
-224 TVLKGASAAA
+224 TILKGASATA

-244 ILLTSKK
+244 VLLTSKK
-251 AKEGVSTFKVSSNT
+251 AKEGVATFRASSNT

-278 SYIAK
+278 SYIAAPK
-283 PGADESWG
+283 ADVTWG

-314 AFSTASSNSST
+314 GFATGSANSST
-325 NVSYANTSAN
+325 NVSYANTAAN

-341 KLSKN
+341 SLNKN
-346 NFSVRQTGKFFGDK
+346 NFSIRQMGKFFHEK

-367 NYTSQ
+367 NYVNQ
-372 YVTNRPTSGLYFN
+372 KVTNRPTSGLYFN

-393 PRGNDFNYYKNN
+393 PRGYDFNEYKNN

-412 RNLMAQNWMTDR
+412 RNMMVQNWMTNR

-430 YWGLKRN
+430 YWGLNRN
-437 ESKDGNQYFNAAVG
+437 QSKDSNSYFNASAG
-451 LNYKVNNWLSIG
+451 LNYKVNAWLSIG
-463 SRYNYDRVNSQFEKE
+463 TRYNYDRIGAEFDKK

-486 LSHPNGRYIDITD
+486 LSHPNGRYIN
-499 VSSQNYGDL
+499 SSSLSTQNYGDL

-514 KINDD
+514 KITDD
-519 FSFSANVG
+519 LTFFANVG
-527 TSFTKTSLN
+527 TSFTKSSIN

-546 GLGITN
+546 GLALAN

-564 NFQNYGFRRE
+564 NYQNYGYRRE

-581 TTFGYKNMLYLD
+581 ATFGYKNMLYLD

-606 TGNISFFYPSVG
+606 TGNMSFFYPSVG
-618 VTALL
+618 TTWLI
-623 SEMFTMP
+623 SETFKMP
-630 ESISFA
+630 EAISFG
-636 KVRGSYAQVGN
+636 KVRASYAQVGN
-647 DIPPFYTSPTYG
+647 DIPAFYTSPTSVYT
-659 YNAVNP
+659 AA
-665 QNINPTVGPRPGT
+665 NPTNYNPSVGPRPGT

-683 NQSSYELGTEWRF
+683 NQSSFELGTEWRF

-711 TKDQLLTIPAPAT
+711 TKDQLLTIPAPPT
-724 NPYGYQNYAYNG
+724 NAEGYQNYAYNG
-736 GVIKNHGIELVAS
+736 GVISNSGIEFLVN

-760 DASLNYS
+760 DATVNYS

-792 SYRYSLINGR
+792 NYRYSLINGR

-808 GINLKRDDQ
+808 GINLDRDDQ
-817 GRVLL
+817 GRVKLDK
-822 NEDGSIQKTD
+822 DGKLMKTG

-844 LGLSNSFKFGNIF
+844 LGFTNSFKYGNYF
-857 LNFTIDGRFGGDVMS
+857 LNFTIDGRFGGNVMS
-872 MTEALNDKFG
+872 LTEAVNDEFG
-882 VSQATGNARDA
+882 VSKATGDARDA
-893 GGVAIDAVYAPGTT
+893 GGVAINAVYTDGPN
-907 KAGQAYAGKYPAE
+907 KGQAYAGKYPAE
-920 SYYSQVGGREG
+920 SYYSQVGGRAG

-950 GYTFDFKNSK
+950 GYTFNLKNSK
-960 IFKAANLSVVGRNLF
+960 IFKAANLSLVGRNLF

-1003 PSTRSIG
+1003 PSTKSVG

>member
-6 LIVMIIFTTQVT
+6 LIVMVIFTAQVT
-18 LAQVKTI
+18 LAQTKKI
-25 KGLVSDAKGMP
+25 NGFVSDASGTP
-36 LPSANVTVKG
+36 ISGANVNVKG
-46 ESKKGTTTDFD
+46 ETNGASTDFD
-57 GSFTIETKTGDILE
+57 GKFTLDVKPGATLI
-71 ISYLGYETKTITV
+71 ISYLGYDTRNVEVGESSTI
-84 GDSDTVKVQ
+84 DVK
-93 LIESGS
+93 LNAASS

-127 GEELVRAKDPNLI
+127 GEDLVRAKDPNLM

-154 SAGGSGG
+154 SAGGTGG

-189 ISSIQPNDTFGS
+189 ISSFQPNDSFGN

-212 IGLLNPDDYDGM
+212 IGLLNPDDFEGM
-224 TVLKGASAAA
+224 TVLKGASATA

-244 ILLTSKK
+244 VLLTSKK
-251 AKEGVSTFKVSSNT
+251 AKEGISAFRVSSNT

-291 AAQSTPDHTRDFF
+291 AAKSTPDHTRDFF
-304 DTGVTQISSF
+304 ETGLTQISSF
-314 AFSTASSNSST
+314 GFSTGSQNSAT
-325 NVSYANTSAN
+325 NISYANTSAN
-335 GVLPTN
+335 GIIPTN
-341 KLSKN
+341 SLSKN
-346 NFSVRQTGKFFGDK
+346 NFSIRQMGKFFGDR

-393 PRGNDFNYYKNN
+393 PRGYDFNEYKNN
-405 FEVFDPT
+405 FEKFDPA
-412 RNLMAQNWMTDR
+412 RNMMVQNWMTNR

-430 YWGLKRN
+430 YWGLNRN
-437 ESKDGNQYFNAAVG
+437 KSVDGNQLMNGSVG
-451 LNYKVNNWLSIG
+451 LNYKVNNWLSVG
-463 SRYNYDRVNSQFEKE
+463 SRYNYDRVTSQFDKE
-478 IYATTQGT
+478 IYASTQGT
-486 LSHPNGRYIDITD
+486 LSHANGRYISIDD
-499 VSSQNYGDL
+499 VSTQNYGDL

-514 KINDD
+514 KINNDIT
-519 FSFSANVG
+519 FFANVG
-527 TSFTKTSLN
+527 TSFTKTSIN

-564 NFQNYGFRRE
+564 NYQNYGYRRE

-581 TTFGYKNMLYLD
+581 ATFGYKNMLYVD

-606 TGNISFFYPSVG
+606 TGNLSFFYPSVG
-618 VTALL
+618 TTAIL
-623 SEMFTMP
+623 SEMFKMP
-630 ESISFA
+630 EAISFG
-636 KVRGSYAQVGN
+636 KVRASFAQVGN
-647 DIPPFYTSPTYG
+647 DVPAFYTSPTSQ
-659 YNAVNP
+659 YNAANP

-678 TLKPE
+678 NLKPE
-683 NQSSYELGTEWRF
+683 SQNSFELGTEWRF

-701 GIEVTYYNNE
+701 GIELTYYNNK

-724 NPYGYQNYAYNG
+724 NAEGYQNYAYNG
-736 GVIKNHGIELVAS
+736 GVIENNGIEALLN
-749 AKIIDNDKFKW
+749 AKIVDNDKFKW
-760 DASLNYS
+760 DATLNYS
-767 KNTNEVSGLP
+767 KNNNKVSGLP
-777 EELGGTVILTQPGVN
+777 EELGGTVVLTQPGVN

-817 GRVLL
+817 GRILL
-822 NEDGSIQKTD
+822 NADGSIQKTG

-844 LGLSNSFKFGNIF
+844 LGLTNSFKYGNYF

-872 MTEALNDKFG
+872 LTEAVNDKFG
-882 VSQATGNARDA
+882 VSKVTGDARAA
-893 GGVAIDAVYAPGTT
+893 GGVDINAVYAPGTPN
-907 KAGQAYAGKYPAE
+907 AGQAYSGKYSAE

-931 ATGEYVYD
+931 ATGEYIYN

-945 RELSL
+945 RELAL
-950 GYTFDFKNSK
+950 GYTFDLKNNK
-960 IFKAANLSVVGRNLF
+960 IFKTANLSLVGRNLF

>member
-1 MRKIF
+1 MKKIF
-6 LIVMIIFTTQVT
+6 LIVMVIFTAQVS

-25 KGLVSDAKGMP
+25 KGVVSDAKGTP
-36 LPSANVTVKG
+36 LPAANVNVKG
-46 ESKKGTTTDFD
+46 TKDGASTNFD
-57 GSFTIETKTGDILE
+57 GSFTIEAKAGETLV
-71 ISYLGYETKTITV
+71 ISYLGYETKSVTV
-84 GDSDTVKVQ
+84 GESSTVNVQ
-93 LIESGS
+93 LAEAGS
-99 TALTEVVVTSLGIKK
+99 TALTEVVVTSLGVKK

-127 GEELVRAKDPNLI
+127 GEELVRAKDANLM
-140 NTIAGKIAG
+140 NTISGKIAG

-154 SAGGSGG
+154 SAGGTGG

-189 ISSIQPNDTFGS
+189 VSSIQPNDAFGS

-212 IGLLNPDDYDGM
+212 IGLLNPDDFEGM
-224 TVLKGASAAA
+224 TVLKGASATA

-251 AKEGVSTFKVSSNT
+251 AKEGVSSFRASSNT

-283 PGADESWG
+283 AGAKESWG

-304 DTGVTQISSF
+304 DTGITQISSF
-314 AFSTASSNSST
+314 GFSTGSANSAT
-325 NVSYANTSAN
+325 NVSYANTTAN

-341 KLSKN
+341 SLSKN
-346 NFSVRQTGKFFGDK
+346 NFSLRQMGKFFGDK

-372 YVTNRPTSGLYFN
+372 DVTNRPTSGLYFN

-393 PRGNDFNYYKNN
+393 PRGNDFEYYKNN
-405 FEVFDPT
+405 FEVFDPA
-412 RNLMAQNWMTDR
+412 RNLMAQNWMTNE
-424 DIEQNP
+424 DILQNP
-430 YWGLKRN
+430 YWGLYRN
-437 ESKDGNQYFNAAVG
+437 QSKDSNQYMNGSVG
-451 LNYKVNNWLSIG
+451 LNYKVNNWLSVG
-463 SRYNYDRVNSQFEKE
+463 SRYNYDRITAEFDKE

-486 LSHPNGRYIDITD
+486 LSHPNGRYININN
-499 VSSQNYGDL
+499 VSTQNYGDL

-514 KINDD
+514 KINDNLT
-519 FSFSANVG
+519 FFANVG
-527 TSFTKTSLN
+527 TSFTKSSIN

-564 NFQNYGFRRE
+564 NFQNYGFKRE

-581 TTFGYKNMLYLD
+581 ATFGYKNMLYLD
-593 VTGRNDWS
+593 ITGRNDWS

-606 TGNISFFYPSVG
+606 TGNMSFFYPSVG
-618 VTALL
+618 TTWLI
-623 SEMFTMP
+623 SESFKMP

-636 KVRGSYAQVGN
+636 KVRASYAQVGN
-647 DIPPFYTSPTYG
+647 DVPAFYTSPTSAYT
-659 YNAVNP
+659 AANP
-665 QNINPTVGPRPGT
+665 NNINPTVGPRPGT

-683 NQSSYELGTEWRF
+683 SQSSYELGTEWRF

-701 GIEVTYYNNE
+701 GIELTYYNNE
-711 TKDQLLTIPAPAT
+711 TKDQLLTIPAPST
-724 NPYGYQNYAYNG
+724 NAEGYQNYAYNG
-736 GVIKNHGIELVAS
+736 GVISNNGFEVLLN
-749 AKIIDNDKFKW
+749 AKIINNDKFKW
-760 DASLNYS
+760 DATVNYS
-767 KNTNEVSGLP
+767 KNNNEVSGLP

-808 GINLKRDDQ
+808 GINLKKDAQ
-817 GRVLL
+817 GRILL

-844 LGLSNSFKFGNIF
+844 LGLTNSFKYGNYF

-872 MTEALNDKFG
+872 MTEALNDKYG
-882 VSQATGNARDA
+882 VSQVTGNVRDA
-893 GGVAIDAVYAPGTT
+893 GGVDINAVYAPGTT
-907 KAGQAYAGKYPAE
+907 KAGQAFAGKYDTE
-920 SYYSQVGGREG
+920 RYYNQVGGREG

-945 RELSL
+945 RELAL
-950 GYTFDFKNSK
+950 GYTFDIKNSK
-960 IFKAANLSVVGRNLF
+960 IFKAASLSLVGRNLF

-990 TGNGLQGIDVYAA
+990 TGNGLQGIDIYAA
-1003 PSTRSIG
+1003 PSTKSIG